1 MITVTNYKNYW
12 DHVVTELTPDGLKKA
27 YVVATEERLTKK
39 INDLKGSESP
49 FLVAIIPSSDPKSID
64 DDAVGEVNSG
74 MIFILQ
80 KRAHADQD
88 DATFLQDMDTTQ
100 AIMKKVKELMQHDKI
115 TCSSAY
121 HSIMERLNLSSLH
134 QDPEYNYLGCNGWSL
149 SFQFET
155 LGF

>member
-1 MITVTNYKNYW
+1 MITVTNYKGYW

-27 YVVATEERLTKK
+27 YLVATEEGLGKK
-39 INDLKGSESP
+39 INNLKGTESP
-49 FLVAIIPSSDPKSID
+49 FLVAIIPSSDPKSPD

-74 MIFILQ
+74 MIFILH
-80 KRAHADQD
+80 KRSHSDQSD
-88 DATFLQDMDTTQ
+88 SVFISDMDNTQ

-121 HSIMERLNLSSLH
+121 HVTMERLILNSMH

-155 LGF
+155 IGF